1 MRLHSK
7 ASGRPGR
14 LVPAMTMAAVLALTL
29 AACSSPASPATH
41 VTGKKRSLAV
51 PSAAAPAASSAAPA
65 AAAPAA
71 AAAASGLSGKW
82 SGQYSGAFAGTFN
95 LNWRQSGSKLNG
107 FIQLSSP
114 GTSQPINGSVAGST
128 IRFGT
133 VGSSAITY
141 TGTVSGNSMSGTYR
155 VHDGA
160 GSRGNWSASK
170 P

>member
-14 LVPAMTMAAVLALTL
+14 LVPAMTMAAALAVTL

-65 AAAPAA
+65 AAA
-71 AAAASGLSGKW
+71 AASGLSGKW

-95 LNWRQSGSKLNG
+95 LNWHQSGSKLNG

-141 TGTVSGNSMSGTYR
+141 TGTVSGSSMSGTYR

-170 P
+170 S

>member
-7 ASGRPGR
+7 ASGRPRR
-14 LVPAMTMAAVLALTL
+14 LVPAMTMAAALAVTL
-29 AACSSPASPATH
+29 AACSSPATH
-41 VTGKKRSLAV
+41 VTSKKRSLAV
-51 PSAAAPAASSAAPA
+51 PSAAAPAASS
-65 AAAPAA
+65 AAPAA

-95 LNWRQSGSKLNG
+95 LNWHQSGSKLNG
-107 FIQLSSP
+107 FIQLSNP

-141 TGTVSGNSMSGTYR
+141 TGTVSGNSMSGTYQ
-155 VHDGA
+155 VHDSA
-160 GSRGNWSASK
+160 GSKGNWSASK
-170 P
+170 S